1 MFSDKAASTT
11 GNKGIVFGIMGAL
24 IAGTAMSGV
33 SNALGDN
40 PVDAAI
46 ANHSEIAS
54 GTDSFIENANA
65 AELLETLRSQGVPA
79 GLSIA
84 PDLTE
89 AHLVLEGGMQVAGD
103 RQGVALRYRDGD
115 GKGEHVYVLQSYF
128 ELPGSR
134 TTDHS
139 RHIGHNLMRGYKA
152 ADGSAAV
159 WSDYG
164 STFVFTGHGDEE
176 QILDVAA
183 KAFFGMTGGGGG
195 HH

>member
-11 GNKGIVFGIMGAL
+11 GQKGIVFGIVGAL

-40 PVDAAI
+40 PVDTAI
-46 ANHSEIAS
+46 ANHSAIAS
-54 GTDSFIENANA
+54 GTDSFIENTNGND
-65 AELLETLRSQGVPA
+65 LLETLRSQGVPA
-79 GLSIA
+79 GLSFA

-89 AHLVLEGGMQVAGD
+89 AHLVLEGGMLVDGD
-103 RQGVALRYRDGD
+103 RQGVAFRYRDGD
-115 GKGEHVYVLQSYF
+115 GKGEQLYVLQSYF

-152 ADGSAAV
+152 SDGSAAV

-176 QILDVAA
+176 HILDLAA